1 MKKNRNKRI
10 LKKFDS
16 KNREKKKRGGKVYT
30 GVFSASRDG
39 YGFITADP
47 DQGDFTADVFVPA
60 RFVKDA
66 VSGDR
71 VRFTTET
78 HDGKLEAHVTS
89 VAARSTVTFTG
100 TYRYISRREG
110 NRLTVKHLVI
120 PDDKKLSFDTLI
132 SPKHLS
138 GAVDGDKVLCEIVT
152 YPDTTN
158 QKPAYGNIIRTYGS
172 AEELYPNVFAA
183 LDGAGIRTRF
193 PDEVTAEAETLSKR
207 RVLKRDRLDLREEKI
222 FTIDGAGSKDMDDAI
237 SVKRKGDGFELGV
250 HIADV
255 SEYVKHGS
263 LLDDEAFLRG
273 TSVYFADRVIPMLPQ
288 SLSNGACSLNP
299 GVGRYTLSAFID
311 VDRSGEI
318 TGCTVRETVIRS
330 RVRGVYSEV
339 NDVIENGEKSRFY
352 KKYKSVFENGGLE
365 DLISLYEALDSKSRR
380 RHALQLDSAETGF
393 TVAPDGTVTD
403 AFIEERGMSE
413 RMIEQFMLAANEG
426 VATLLKG
433 RGLPCVY
440 RIHETPDPEKIKS
453 LRSFAESIGV
463 DASAL
468 DRDEITLQATEKF
481 LDAARDAGK
490 GEVMSYMVLRCMM
503 KARYESTQS
512 PHYGLGAECYCHFTS
527 PIRRYPDLVVHRI
540 IKTLLL
546 HGENDRERVLRSYT
560 QKAAE
565 RSTECEDTA
574 TKLERD
580 MDSLYMAAYM
590 KDKTGSVHD
599 AVITGVTQ
607 YGFFARIGCGAEGF
621 VRLGAVNVEFIPS
634 IYALITPKKTYRM
647 GDPVTVRVADVSLPD
662 RRIDFELVRN

>member
-89 VAARSTVTFTG
+89 VAVRSTVTFTG

-193 PDEVTAEAETLSKR
+193 PDEVTAEAEALSRR

-237 SVKRKGDGFELGV
+237 SVKRKGDGF
-250 HIADV
+250 
-255 SEYVKHGS
+255 
-263 LLDDEAFLRG
+263 
-273 TSVYFADRVIPMLPQ
+273 
-288 SLSNGACSLNP
+288 
-299 GVGRYTLSAFID
+299 
-311 VDRSGEI
+311 
-318 TGCTVRETVIRS
+318 
-330 RVRGVYSEV
+330 
-339 NDVIENGEKSRFY
+339 
-352 KKYKSVFENGGLE
+352 
-365 DLISLYEALDSKSRR
+365 
-380 RHALQLDSAETGF
+380 
-393 TVAPDGTVTD
+393 
-403 AFIEERGMSE
+403 
-413 RMIEQFMLAANEG
+413 
-426 VATLLKG
+426 
-433 RGLPCVY
+433 
-440 RIHETPDPEKIKS
+440 
-453 LRSFAESIGV
+453 
-463 DASAL
+463 
-468 DRDEITLQATEKF
+468 
-481 LDAARDAGK
+481 
-490 GEVMSYMVLRCMM
+490 
-503 KARYESTQS
+503 
-512 PHYGLGAECYCHFTS
+512 
-527 PIRRYPDLVVHRI
+527 
-540 IKTLLL
+540 
-546 HGENDRERVLRSYT
+546 
-560 QKAAE
+560 
-565 RSTECEDTA
+565 
-574 TKLERD
+574 
-580 MDSLYMAAYM
+580 
-590 KDKTGSVHD
+590 
-599 AVITGVTQ
+599 
-607 YGFFARIGCGAEGF
+607 
-621 VRLGAVNVEFIPS
+621 
-634 IYALITPKKTYRM
+634 
-647 GDPVTVRVADVSLPD
+647 
-662 RRIDFELVRN
+662 